1 MLPFNILKGERMPK
15 YTLTQSVKTL
25 EKLFENNI
33 DTDKK
38 IKAVKWEDLRQFSP
52 IEKSFIM
59 DLKEAVAKRKI
70 IEFLAGKEIEKE
82 SEK

>member
-1 MLPFNILKGERMPK
+1 MAQ

-33 DTDKK
+33 DTEQK
-38 IKAVKWEDLRQFSP
+38 IKTLKWENLKQFSP
-52 IEKSFIM
+52 IEKSFII

-70 IEFLAGKEIEKE
+70 IEFLAGKEEN
-82 SEK
+82 

>member
-1 MLPFNILKGERMPK
+1 MAQ

-33 DTDKK
+33 DTEQK
-38 IKAVKWEDLRQFSP
+38 IKALKWENLKQFSP
-52 IEKSFIM
+52 LEKSFIM

-70 IEFLAGKEIEKE
+70 IEFLAGKEEN
-82 SEK
+82 